1 MNALS
6 LDFVWR
12 LQNLCPGFWAT
23 LTPGKFDSDRSGG
36 LASVVKKLVM
46 ISTGKCRMIRFP
58 GASNW
63 EV

>member
-1 MNALS
+1 MKVLS
-6 LDFVWR
+6 LDLSGAFKIVAPG
-12 LQNLCPGFWAT
+12 LCVALT
-23 LTPGKFDSDRSGG
+23 LGKFDSDRSGG
-36 LASVVKKLVM
+36 LESVVKKSVM